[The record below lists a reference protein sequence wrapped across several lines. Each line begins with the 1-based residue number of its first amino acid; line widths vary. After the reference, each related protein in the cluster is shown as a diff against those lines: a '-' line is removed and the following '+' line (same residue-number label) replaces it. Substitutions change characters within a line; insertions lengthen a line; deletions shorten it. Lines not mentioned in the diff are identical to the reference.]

1 MLLFRELNRL
11 KRKSRLDA
19 RLKEAMT
26 ESSEAE
32 ASDAKRS
39 KLEADKLV
47 FFHGRK
53 GFKPGVFLPA
63 LSSVKPKNHFFA
75 TRSYMKLTQ
84 NTQSIN
90 DCEATNYMPSTYP
103 FTRMFDLDIPFCY
116 LAILFQ
122 KLSSFN

>member
-1 MLLFRELNRL
+1 MFRELNRL

-53 GFKPGVFLPA
+53 GVKPGVFFLPA
-63 LSSVKPKNHFFA
+63 LSSVKPKNHV
-75 TRSYMKLTQ
+75 
-84 NTQSIN
+84 
-90 DCEATNYMPSTYP
+90 
-103 FTRMFDLDIPFCY
+103 FCY
-116 LAILFQ
+116 SLLYETDPKKEKYTIY
-122 KLSSFN
+122 